1 MTDESRRTRNAAKSN
16 KKALF
21 NRRTVGY
28 NRGREGKKHDNG

>member
-1 MTDESRRTRNAAKSN
+1 MTDESRRTCNVAKSN

-28 NRGREGKKHDNG
+28 NRGREGKNHDNG